1 LLRFLTMNLKMMK
14 ASTRV
19 LHPQKYLFLTDVDQT
34 QEEGLIHTKILLM
47 MIQTLGWTRMP
58 IFLLARKL
66 LTITN
71 HLREVLTRTPKL
83 RKATTMLMR
92 KKFLLIMKVCSLVV
106 PRLQQLEKAFPMLF
120 QHPNLRV
127 KLKFN
132 TRLMMYPR
140 F

>member
-1 LLRFLTMNLKMMK
+1 MMNLKMK
-14 ASTRV
+14 KVPTRV
-19 LHPQKYLFLTDVDQT
+19 LYLREYFFLTDVDQML
-34 QEEGLIHTKILLM
+34 EEDLVQTKILQT
-47 MIQTLGWTRMP
+47 MIQLLGWTKVPM
-58 IFLLARKL
+58 FLLVRKL
-66 LTITN
+66 INITN